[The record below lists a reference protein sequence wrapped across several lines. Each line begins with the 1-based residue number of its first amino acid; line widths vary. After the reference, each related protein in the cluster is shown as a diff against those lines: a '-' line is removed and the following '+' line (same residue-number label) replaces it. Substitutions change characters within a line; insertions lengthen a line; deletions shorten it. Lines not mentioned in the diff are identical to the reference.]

1 MQGRTAV
8 LGLAAVLT
16 LTLTSCGV
24 RSEADRGTETG
35 RLRSSQAEQDMV
47 RNGRTMLED
56 GSYYAGTDGAVDRVR
71 PEHESEWEKLG
82 RDLRDG
88 WDHLMNG
95 TEEAVDQTGRAAKRA
110 GQGAKDAA
118 EDAGRG
124 LKEAGRD
131 LTGVTCAGS
140 GCSSAFEPA
149 ACQGAGGWLKSAPE
163 GRFVQKTRL
172 PARYFSSLSH
182 LAKWGLYEYD

>member
-95 TEEAVDQTGRAAKRA
+95 TEEAVDQTGRAAFMPVRIRA
-110 GQGAKDAA
+110 
-118 EDAGRG
+118 RII
-124 LKEAGRD
+124 
-131 LTGVTCAGS
+131 
-140 GCSSAFEPA
+140 
-149 ACQGAGGWLKSAPE
+149 
-163 GRFVQKTRL
+163 
-172 PARYFSSLSH
+172 SSLSTAGPRGQIIFVFLNIIFH
-182 LAKWGLYEYD
+182 SSYGKAL

>member
-1 MQGRTAV
+1 MGATTPEQTAP
-8 LGLAAVLT
+8 
-16 LTLTSCGV
+16 
-24 RSEADRGTETG
+24 
-35 RLRSSQAEQDMV
+35 
-47 RNGRTMLED
+47 
-56 GSYYAGTDGAVDRVR
+56 VDRVR

-124 LKEAGRD
+124 RRRPAGI
-131 LTGVTCAGS
+131 
-140 GCSSAFEPA
+140 
-149 ACQGAGGWLKSAPE
+149 
-163 GRFVQKTRL
+163 
-172 PARYFSSLSH
+172 
-182 LAKWGLYEYD
+182 

>member
-82 RDLRDG
+82 
-88 WDHLMNG
+88 
-95 TEEAVDQTGRAAKRA
+95 
-110 GQGAKDAA
+110 QGAKDAA

-131 LTGVTCAGS
+131 LTG
-140 GCSSAFEPA
+140 
-149 ACQGAGGWLKSAPE
+149 K
-163 GRFVQKTRL
+163 
-172 PARYFSSLSH
+172 
-182 LAKWGLYEYD
+182 

>member
-47 RNGRTMLED
+47 RNGRTM
-56 GSYYAGTDGAVDRVR
+56 DRVR

-131 LTGVTCAGS
+131 LTG
-140 GCSSAFEPA
+140 
-149 ACQGAGGWLKSAPE
+149 K
-163 GRFVQKTRL
+163 
-172 PARYFSSLSH
+172 
-182 LAKWGLYEYD
+182 

>member
-56 GSYYAGTDGAVDRVR
+56 GSYYAGTDGAVARVR

-88 WDHLMNG
+88 WDH
-95 TEEAVDQTGRAAKRA
+95 
-110 GQGAKDAA
+110 
-118 EDAGRG
+118 
-124 LKEAGRD
+124 
-131 LTGVTCAGS
+131 
-140 GCSSAFEPA
+140 
-149 ACQGAGGWLKSAPE
+149 
-163 GRFVQKTRL
+163 
-172 PARYFSSLSH
+172 
-182 LAKWGLYEYD
+182 

>member
-56 GSYYAGTDGAVDRVR
+56 G
-71 PEHESEWEKLG
+71 SEWEKLG

-131 LTGVTCAGS
+131 LTG
-140 GCSSAFEPA
+140 
-149 ACQGAGGWLKSAPE
+149 K
-163 GRFVQKTRL
+163 
-172 PARYFSSLSH
+172 
-182 LAKWGLYEYD
+182 

>member
-118 EDAGRG
+118 LLSQPPARERA
-124 LKEAGRD
+124 
-131 LTGVTCAGS
+131 AGS
-140 GCSSAFEPA
+140 NLLRRAALSRKPAFPP
-149 ACQGAGGWLKSAPE
+149 GIFHHFPI
-163 GRFVQKTRL
+163 
-172 PARYFSSLSH
+172 
-182 LAKWGLYEYD
+182 

>member
-35 RLRSSQAEQDMV
+35 RLRIGQAEQNLA
-47 RNGRTMLED
+47 RSGRTMLKD
-56 GSYYAGTDGAVDRVR
+56 GSYYAGTDGSVDRVR
-71 PEHESEWEKLG
+71 PEYESEWEKLG

-95 TEEAVDQTGRAAKRA
+95 TEESVDRAGRAAEQVGR
-110 GQGAKDAA
+110 GAKDAA

-124 LKEAGRD
+124 LGEAGRE
-131 LTGVTCAGS
+131 LTG
-140 GCSSAFEPA
+140 
-149 ACQGAGGWLKSAPE
+149 K
-163 GRFVQKTRL
+163 
-172 PARYFSSLSH
+172 
-182 LAKWGLYEYD
+182 

>member
-35 RLRSSQAEQDMV
+35 GLRSSQAEQDMV

-131 LTGVTCAGS
+131 LTG
-140 GCSSAFEPA
+140 
-149 ACQGAGGWLKSAPE
+149 K
-163 GRFVQKTRL
+163 
-172 PARYFSSLSH
+172 
-182 LAKWGLYEYD
+182 

>member
-95 TEEAVDQTGRAAKRA
+95 TEEAVDQTGRAA
-110 GQGAKDAA
+110 GPEG
-118 EDAGRG
+118 GRPG
-124 LKEAGRD
+124 SDRK
-131 LTGVTCAGS
+131 VTCAGS

>member
-131 LTGVTCAGS
+131 LTGKSPAPDQGAAALLSQSPARERAAGS
-140 GCSSAFEPA
+140 NLLRRAALSRKPAFPP
-149 ACQGAGGWLKSAPE
+149 GIFHHFPI
-163 GRFVQKTRL
+163 
-172 PARYFSSLSH
+172 
-182 LAKWGLYEYD
+182 

>member
-24 RSEADRGTETG
+24 RSEADRGTET
-35 RLRSSQAEQDMV
+35 
-47 RNGRTMLED
+47 GRTMLED

-131 LTGVTCAGS
+131 LTG
-140 GCSSAFEPA
+140 
-149 ACQGAGGWLKSAPE
+149 K
-163 GRFVQKTRL
+163 
-172 PARYFSSLSH
+172 
-182 LAKWGLYEYD
+182 

>member
-118 EDAGRG
+118 DQGAAALLSQPPARERA
-124 LKEAGRD
+124 
-131 LTGVTCAGS
+131 AGS
-140 GCSSAFEPA
+140 NLLRRAALSRKPAFPP
-149 ACQGAGGWLKSAPE
+149 GIFHHFPI
-163 GRFVQKTRL
+163 
-172 PARYFSSLSH
+172 
-182 LAKWGLYEYD
+182 